1 MTGWN
6 PRGQS
11 YQLPLAGALE
21 NRNLQPVSSSNVG
34 NVYPIAANQS
44 LSVSVESPQPRRV
57 TLMNV
62 GSIPLVVADVQRA
75 FPYGLRLPSGDVIEL
90 MTSSALWVA
99 APPTVR
105 LLSATAG
112 IVASLGYVSVSIAG

>member
-21 NRNLQPVSSSNVG
+21 NRNLQPVSSSNIG
-34 NVYPIAANQS
+34 NVYPIAQNQS
-44 LSVSVESPQPRRV
+44 LSVSVEAPQPRRV
-57 TLMNV
+57 ILMNV

-75 FPYGLRLPSGDVIEL
+75 FPYGLRLPSGDVIEV

-112 IVASLGYVSVSIAG
+112 IVASLGYVSVSVAG